1 MKTRADVALILW
13 NKDVIQLLSF
23 VLASRNLKSAGIEPS
38 EGVQEIER
46 LLALSGPDVV
56 VFDLDPPYKR
66 SAAVMLRLLDRF
78 HHCSFVMTCADPALA
93 VNSVPWLSNYPVFQK
108 PYHLDDIVE
117 TVASLATQSLATF
130 ATSVH

>member
-1 MKTRADVALILW
+1 MKTHADVALILW

-23 VLASRNLKSAGIEPS
+23 VLASRNLKSTGIEPS
-38 EGVQEIER
+38 EGVHEIER
-46 LLALSGPDVV
+46 LLAVSGPDVV

-78 HHCSFVMTCADPALA
+78 HHCSFVTTCADPSLA
-93 VNSVPWLSNYPVFQK
+93 VNNVPWLSNYPVFQK

-117 TVASLATQSLATF
+117 TVASLATQSLAAF